1 METIDY
7 APEHEH
13 SPMQAA
19 FRLGVAEGTLR
30 NWRSARPRV
39 GPKPTYKGKRGRGKK
54 PRVVYL
60 EQDIAAWEQAC
71 RSGS

>member
-1 METIDY
+1 MNTEL
-7 APEHEH
+7 

-19 FRLGVAEGTLR
+19 TRLGVSEGTLR
-30 NWRSARPRV
+30 NWRNSTPRL

-60 EQDIAAWEQAC
+60 ETDVAAWEQAI
-71 RSGS
+71 RSES

>member
-1 METIDY
+1 MNEL
-7 APEHEH
+7 
-13 SPMQAA
+13 SPMQTAT
-19 FRLGVAEGTLR
+19 RLGVTEGTLR
-30 NWRSARPRV
+30 NWRNATPRL

-60 EQDIAAWEQAC
+60 EQDIDAYEQAI